1 MKLKLLILVLTVL
14 SNITF
19 GQRKTEKNSYP
30 ANLDKIENIKSS
42 YTGCTLG
49 PCYTWWSIAL
59 KDSDE
64 LLMQRGA
71 HHPAGAKSRHFP
83 IGTWE
88 ICADTLRLNIAP
100 ESLDPDFMR
109 TEYRII
115 NLYNC
120 EVLLPLDDSENWD
133 VFLKDLQLK
142 FEQSEDYKEFRD
154 YQNSERIISKLFND
168 FVTFDYSTD
177 KKLLIRREKLN

>member
-1 MKLKLLILVLTVL
+1 MKFKLLILVLTVL

-19 GQRKTEKNSYP
+19 GQRKTQKKSYP

-49 PCYTWWSIAL
+49 PCYNWWSIAL

-64 LLMQRGA
+64 LLMQSGA
-71 HHPAGAKSRHFP
+71 HHPPGARSRYFT
-83 IGTWE
+83 IGTWK
-88 ICADTLRLNIAP
+88 IFGDTLKLNIIP

-115 NLYNC
+115 SLYNC
-120 EVLLPLDDSENWD
+120 ELLIPMDNSENLD
-133 VFLKDLQLK
+133 VLLKDLQLK
-142 FEQSEDYKEFRD
+142 FEQSENYKEFRD
-154 YQNSERIISKLFND
+154 YQNSERIISRFFYD
-168 FVTFDYSTD
+168 FVMSDYSTD
-177 KKLLIRREKLN
+177 KKLLVRREKLN